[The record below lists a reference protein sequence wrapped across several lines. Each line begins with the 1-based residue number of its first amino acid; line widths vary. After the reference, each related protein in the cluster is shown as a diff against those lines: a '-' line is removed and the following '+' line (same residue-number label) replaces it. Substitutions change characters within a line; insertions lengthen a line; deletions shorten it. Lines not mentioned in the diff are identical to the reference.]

1 MKSFQRINNIIGWL
15 AFLVSAIVYLLTL
28 EPTVSF
34 WDCGEFIASSYKLQI
49 GHPPGAPLFLIM
61 QRVMSLLAP
70 STDKVALMMNAF
82 SVLTS
87 AATIM
92 FLYWTIVMLAKK
104 IINPKDEKHTAW
116 QHYLMLA
123 SGFIGAMTFAFTDTF
138 WFSAVETEVYAASSL
153 FTAVVFWAMLKWE
166 AVADKPYADRW
177 IVLIAYLTGL
187 SIGVHLLNLLAI
199 PAIALIW
206 YFKKRKPTAKG
217 IIATILVSGAMV
229 AFIMWGVI
237 QGTAKFAINLE
248 VFMVN
253 ILGLPYKSGLLLF
266 ILLTSAISI
275 GMVVYAIRKKRATI
289 YLTFASLFFVYLGFY
304 SYAMISIRSA
314 ANPPMDQNNPQDA
327 ISLMKYLNREQYGQT
342 PLLTGYYYNAPA
354 VGTEKGNTE
363 YFAKDGKYVKV
374 EGSASYKFDRRFR
387 TFFPRMYSSQPSH
400 ESGYKSWGNIKGK
413 PVRDNN
419 QTIYVPTFAE
429 NLRFFF
435 SYQVDHMYLR
445 YFMWNFSG
453 RQNDIQGHGDPF
465 NGNWLTGIGF
475 IDKARLGHNG
485 QQPQSMAN
493 PKTTNRYFMLPF
505 LLGVAGMIFQYRKKK
520 SDFWIVM
527 TLSIMTGLAIV
538 VFLNQ
543 TPYQPRERDYA
554 YAGSFYAFAIWIGL
568 GVAAVSTW
576 LEKKLKTNQAAVA
589 ATALTLVVPFVVL
602 SQNYDDHDRSGRY
615 VAREIAKNY
624 LKSCAENA
632 VLFTYGDNDTFP
644 LWYIQDVE
652 GFRPDVRICNV
663 TLLNAG
669 WYIDQMRRKVY
680 DSDPLPIMMPAEK
693 YEHNNR
699 NIVFVQESID
709 RPVELARLMDIALSD
724 DPRAKVSTQGG
735 EKYSFIPSKK
745 IKITVDKDK
754 VIATGTVKEKY
765 FDQIEDSLVFE
776 IQGRYITKSDLAILD
791 LLANNNWE
799 RPIYFDLSVVQTSN
813 IKLDRYLM
821 HEGFAFRFVPIL
833 NPTPMTG
840 YIDNDQLYSMLM
852 EKYDW
857 GGLNNPA
864 IFVDDNLHR
873 TVEIVQVKN
882 TMIRLAD
889 QLEVQGDSVRALAV
903 LSRLAEILPYG
914 MYRTSTND
922 AFIASLYYRLNQPG
936 KGDEVLRAI
945 ARESLEKAE
954 FYLDMGPRY
963 ASTIQ
968 NDITRERNTLKVLID
983 IAKQAQRDELSN
995 ELSEKTIKLLG
1006 NFAS

>member
-82 SVLTS
+82 SALTS

-314 ANPPMDQNNPQDA
+314 ANPPMDQNNPHDA

-527 TLSIMTGLAIV
+527 TLFIMTGLAIV

-568 GVAAVSTW
+568 GVTAFSTW
-576 LEKKLKTNQAAVA
+576 LEKKLKTNHAAVA
-589 ATALTLVVPFVVL
+589 ATVLTLVVPIVVL
-602 SQNYDDHDRSGRY
+602 SQNYDDHNRSGRY

-624 LKSCAENA
+624 LKSCSENA

-735 EKYSFIPSKK
+735 EKYSFIPSRK
-745 IKITVDKDK
+745 IKISIDKEK

>member
-1 MKSFQRINNIIGWL
+1 
-15 AFLVSAIVYLLTL
+15 
-28 EPTVSF
+28 
-34 WDCGEFIASSYKLQI
+34 
-49 GHPPGAPLFLIM
+49 
-61 QRVMSLLAP
+61 
-70 STDKVALMMNAF
+70 
-82 SVLTS
+82 
-87 AATIM
+87 
-92 FLYWTIVMLAKK
+92 
-104 IINPKDEKHTAW
+104 
-116 QHYLMLA
+116 
-123 SGFIGAMTFAFTDTF
+123 
-138 WFSAVETEVYAASSL
+138 
-153 FTAVVFWAMLKWE
+153 
-166 AVADKPYADRW
+166 
-177 IVLIAYLTGL
+177 
-187 SIGVHLLNLLAI
+187 
-199 PAIALIW
+199 
-206 YFKKRKPTAKG
+206 
-217 IIATILVSGAMV
+217 
-229 AFIMWGVI
+229 
-237 QGTAKFAINLE
+237 
-248 VFMVN
+248 
-253 ILGLPYKSGLLLF
+253 
-266 ILLTSAISI
+266 
-275 GMVVYAIRKKRATI
+275 
-289 YLTFASLFFVYLGFY
+289 
-304 SYAMISIRSA
+304 
-314 ANPPMDQNNPQDA
+314 
-327 ISLMKYLNREQYGQT
+327 
-342 PLLTGYYYNAPA
+342 
-354 VGTEKGNTE
+354 
-363 YFAKDGKYVKV
+363 
-374 EGSASYKFDRRFR
+374 
-387 TFFPRMYSSQPSH
+387 
-400 ESGYKSWGNIKGK
+400 
-413 PVRDNN
+413 
-419 QTIYVPTFAE
+419 
-429 NLRFFF
+429 
-435 SYQVDHMYLR
+435 
-445 YFMWNFSG
+445 
-453 RQNDIQGHGDPF
+453 
-465 NGNWLTGIGF
+465 
-475 IDKARLGHNG
+475 
-485 QQPQSMAN
+485 
-493 PKTTNRYFMLPF
+493 MLPF

-968 NDITRERNTLKVLID
+968 NDITRERNTLKVRID